1 MLMYTGNHSR
11 IYGRYPFRPARR
23 RGWEFQAVLEGYI
36 GVLFPEG
43 PTLLYS
49 RALWVFPPMHEHG
62 WTGDPEREAEVAVF
76 HFASVPPMVE
86 NYCRSAEEGYLRI
99 ALNRRQ
105 CARLRTLA
113 EEALRFRQQF
123 SVVSLL
129 SSQHILSELSLLVC
143 DACARHPRPSM
154 QPWALLCVERAM
166 EWYHK
171 HLAEGPNQE
180 AIARAAG
187 VSASHLRRL
196 FHEILGAPPRK
207 IMDRVRF
214 ERATELMSDP
224 AIKLS
229 DVAQRCGFHSASAFS
244 RAFKHFFGCSPA
256 AWRGD

>member
-1 MLMYTGNHSR
+1 MLMYTGNHAR

-23 RGWEFQAVLEGYI
+23 RGWEFQAVLEGDI

-62 WTGDPEREAEVAVF
+62 WTGDPDREAEVAVF

-86 NYCRSAEEGYLRI
+86 NYCRAAEDGYLRI

-105 CARLRTLA
+105 CARLRALA
-113 EEALRFRQQF
+113 EEALRFYQQF
-123 SVVSLL
+123 SAASLI
-129 SSQHILSELSLLVC
+129 SSQHILSELSLMVHE
-143 DACARHPRPSM
+143 ACVKERHPQAQTHAAR
-154 QPWALLCVERAM
+154 CVDKAIA
-166 EWYHK
+166 WYEE
-171 HLAEGPNQE
+171 HLAEAPDQE
-180 AIARAAG
+180 AVARAAG
-187 VSASHLRRL
+187 VSVSHLRRL

-229 DVAQRCGFHSASAFS
+229 DVAQCCGFLSASAFS